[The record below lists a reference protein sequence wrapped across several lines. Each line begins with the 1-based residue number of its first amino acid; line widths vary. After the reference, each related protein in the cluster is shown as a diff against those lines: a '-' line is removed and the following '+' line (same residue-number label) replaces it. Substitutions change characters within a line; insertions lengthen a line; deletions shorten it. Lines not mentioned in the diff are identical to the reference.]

1 MRKLTWMTMVVGLV
15 LGLGSAEAR
24 SLRDAIRDAPQLVG
38 VQGGEPFD
46 ALADAFADTAARNL
60 PVISASAGFTYT
72 YNPDL
77 EIFER
82 ASDTLGP
89 IFMER
94 PDTIGQGKFNFNVSF
109 QYVQFDDYDGDS
121 LGSLQNDNP
130 LITNLVDGSGNVV
143 GTELINLQYR
153 VGFQNYITALSATYG
168 ILDNLD
174 VNIAVPLIQTTLD
187 VGVVANAARA
197 HTSEDA
203 FGVGDILLRGKYRLP
218 LAGDFRAAAGLQF
231 RLPSGNEDDFQGT
244 GDFEASPGFFVSTIL
259 WDRVEPHLNLAL
271 DLVPADFE
279 KGQARYGLGVD
290 VDIIPRVNGSLAF
303 LGRSQFDGSD
313 QDTDFLHQTPNGP
326 QLQPLLG
333 ADFGRK
339 DFFDLSFGMRV
350 VVWREVMLF
359 ANGIYALND
368 DGLRNGT
375 IIPTVGVEGTF

>member
-1 MRKLTWMTMVVGLV
+1 V
-15 LGLGSAEAR
+15 
-24 SLRDAIRDAPQLVG
+24 P
-38 VQGGEPFD
+38 P
-46 ALADAFADTAARNL
+46 
-60 PVISASAGFTYT
+60 
-72 YNPDL
+72 
-77 EIFER
+77 R
-82 ASDTLGP
+82 AWS
-89 IFMER
+89 R
-94 PDTIGQGKFNFNVSF
+94 PDTGW
-109 QYVQFDDYDGDS
+109 
-121 LGSLQNDNP
+121 
-130 LITNLVDGSGNVV
+130 
-143 GTELINLQYR
+143 R
-153 VGFQNYITALSATYG
+153 HCATGG

-203 FGVGDILLRGKYRLP
+203 FGVGDVLLRGKWRLP
-218 LAGDFRAAAGLQF
+218 LTGDFRAAAGLQF
-231 RLPSGNEDDFQGT
+231 RLPTGNEDDFQGT
-244 GDFEASPGFFVSTIL
+244 GDFEASPAFFVSTIL

-271 DLVPADFE
+271 DLVPANFE
-279 KGQARYGLGVD
+279 KSQARYGLGVD

-303 LGRSQFDGSD
+303 LGRSQIDGSD

-375 IIPTVGVEGTF
+375 VIPTVGVEGTF